1 MWYRRNNKETYSIS
15 LSQNK
20 VVPIIY
26 HLLTTCHRL
35 NVGVLPK
42 LTGGTYFPWDS
53 NCTWSCWDVTGVVGV
68 APMNGTG
75 ALLRGP
81 REPPASSALGE
92 HSETWL
98 SVNHE
103 ALTKQGSLG
112 SLMPD
117 LPDSR
122 PVIKRLLLFISH
134 SLWFC
139 FSSPNRIRH
148 QSLP

>member
-1 MWYRRNNKETYSIS
+1 M
-15 LSQNK
+15 
-20 VVPIIY
+20 
-26 HLLTTCHRL
+26 
-35 NVGVLPK
+35 
-42 LTGGTYFPWDS
+42 
-53 NCTWSCWDVTGVVGV
+53 TGVVGV

-81 REPPASSALGE
+81 REPPAPSALGE

-98 SVNHE
+98 SVNQE

-122 PVIKRLLLFISH
+122 PVIKSFLLFISH
-134 SLWFC
+134 SLWYFVLAA
-139 FSSPNRIRH
+139 
-148 QSLP
+148 QTE